1 MYSIIIS
8 IFLSSVLFAEF
19 VDINRASDIARNFHN
34 SRSNTYII
42 ESVES
47 VSENN
52 SIYLYIFK
60 LDPIGFIIVSA
71 DDYVMPILGYSFNN
85 NFDSN
90 NPPVQVDYLLDL
102 YKDDIDRTYEENLL
116 PSDEISTFWDYYSN
130 PFIYESVR
138 DVSPLLT
145 CNWNQDS
152 PWNDMCPEDQ
162 DGPGGNV
169 YVGCVAVS
177 MAQVM
182 YYWGYPEIGYGNHG
196 YNPGGGYGYQYADY
210 ANTVY
215 DYASMEDNFA
225 TEASQLLLYHA
236 GIAVNMGYSP
246 SGSGAWVLSGSN
258 STYSAMKNYFIYDHS
273 IAAVEPSSYSTSQYR
288 SILQS
293 DLDSNQPIIYRG
305 CSNDGCH
312 AWNIDG
318 YEDDYF
324 HNNFGWGGSNNGFY
338 LLSALNGFNYDQGAL
353 INIVP
358 EQLDDP
364 HIALME
370 TNYFELEGDGDD
382 VINPNEIVAYFV
394 TIENFVPW
402 NNASSV
408 TITLESLSDDL
419 LIENESIYVGNLNS
433 GNEYTNEIPFEIS
446 ISNSAQLGEHLM
458 LLHIMADN
466 GNYIEQFE
474 VALDVSLF
482 QAGFPY
488 DTFDQIKTNPLVLDI
503 DGDGDN
509 DIIFSDNM
517 GFVHV
522 VESDGSITNSNFPYE
537 IGDDVWGS
545 ASAED
550 IDLDGDIEFVISSK
564 SKSIYIFDKDGL
576 ENIYYADKYLL
587 GTPVIG
593 QIDSDPYFEIVVGS
607 YGPGATSDNQLFV
620 INHDATD
627 VVNFPIIIGEKIKSG
642 VALADFNN
650 NGYEDIV
657 FGTDSG
663 NLFMIY
669 DSGVIAEGFPV
680 YMNDKI
686 QSEPSIL
693 DYNGEKIIFIGSKD
707 DSFYSISSN
716 GEIRFSIETDGN
728 IYTSPSFLDSDLGLM
743 VFFGSEDGM
752 IYSVDTSGE
761 SFPGW
766 PISVGGGAIGSIVFG
781 DIDGDGS
788 HEIISSINSEIKI
801 LNQDGSD
808 FIYSSIIH
816 DLPLSSA
823 PTISDINNDGNLE
836 VIVGTGTN
844 LSSIDFKFESNYIS
858 AWNMHR
864 SNLKRTGFYLSTSNM
879 NLGDINQDFVVDILD
894 IVLLIN
900 FVIGNTEATSYE
912 FYLSDINSDNQMDI
926 LDIVMLVNLIL

>member
-1 MYSIIIS
+1 MYNIIIS
-8 IFLSSVLFAEF
+8 IFLSSILFADF
-19 VDINRASDIARNFHN
+19 VDIGRATDIARNFHN

-47 VSENN
+47 VSEQN

-71 DDYVMPILGYSFNN
+71 DDHVMPVLGYSFDN

-90 NPPVQVDYLLDL
+90 NPPIQVDYLFDV
-102 YKDDIDRTYEENLL
+102 YRDNINATYEEDLL
-116 PSDEISTFWDYYSN
+116 PSNEISSSWDYYSN

-169 YVGCVAVS
+169 YAGCVAVS

-210 ANTVY
+210 ANTTY
-215 DYASMEDNFA
+215 DYNSMEDNFA

-236 GIAVNMGYSP
+236 GVAVNMGYSP
-246 SGSGAWVLSGSN
+246 SGSGAWVLNGSN

-273 IAAVEPSSYSTSQYR
+273 IAAVDPSSYSTSQYR

-370 TNYFELEGDGDD
+370 TNYFELDGDGDD
-382 VINPNEIVAYFV
+382 VINPSEIVAYFV

-408 TITLESLSDDL
+408 TIALESLSNDL
-419 LIENESIYVGNLNS
+419 IIENESIYIGNLNS
-433 GNEYTNEIPFEIS
+433 GSEYTNEIPFEIS

-488 DTFDQIKTNPLVLDI
+488 DTFDQIKTNPLVIDI
-503 DGDGDN
+503 DDDGDK

-522 VESDGSITNSNFPYE
+522 VESDGSITNDNFPYE
-537 IGDDVWGS
+537 IGDDVWGA

-576 ENIYYADKYLL
+576 ENTYYADKYLL

-593 QIDSDPYFEIVVGS
+593 QIDSDPYFEIVIGS
-607 YGPGATSDNQLFV
+607 YGPGATSENQLSS
-620 INHDATD
+620 
-627 VVNFPIIIGEKIKSG
+627 IIIQVLYTLYKINKKIPSFRHNDLHLENIMIVKDDVKNIVVSDHDG
-642 VALADFNN
+642 NRFQFNN
-650 NGYEDIV
+650 EGVKIILIDFEKSHIKGVKNHQNFY
-657 FGTDSG
+657 
-663 NLFMIY
+663 NPNPIY
-669 DSGVIAEGFPV
+669 DTHQFLT
-680 YMNDKI
+680 
-686 QSEPSIL
+686 SIYL
-693 DYNGEKIIFIGSKD
+693 FLHNSSSPNLKPMSK
-707 DSFYSISSN
+707 ISSN
-716 GEIRFSIETDGN
+716 KKTKINNEIVRILRYIEKK
-728 IYTSPSFLDSDLGLM
+728 IEPQFLDY
-743 VFFGSEDGM
+743 GSTKNEFVDDGFLTLKGQQK
-752 IYSVDTSGE
+752 IK
-761 SFPGW
+761 
-766 PISVGGGAIGSIVFG
+766 
-781 DIDGDGS
+781 
-788 HEIISSINSEIKI
+788 NS
-801 LNQDGSD
+801 LDD
-808 FIYSSIIH
+808 Y
-816 DLPLSSA
+816 
-823 PTISDINNDGNLE
+823 ISDI
-836 VIVGTGTN
+836 
-844 LSSIDFKFESNYIS
+844 K
-858 AWNMHR
+858 
-864 SNLKRTGFYLSTSNM
+864 
-879 NLGDINQDFVVDILD
+879 
-894 IVLLIN
+894 
-900 FVIGNTEATSYE
+900 
-912 FYLSDINSDNQMDI
+912 
-926 LDIVMLVNLIL
+926 LILI